1 MSDLYN
7 LKVGREFIRITEE
20 DIKKNGIE
28 IEDTGAKINFDKKIE
43 SLFKGKTFEDSE
55 KVDKLIDAEFP
66 KYVAYSVD
74 PYLIEN
80 EKVPKNLAE
89 EMKFYVKTVQDEI
102 SFDNSSSPFE
112 YGEMESICTDYIYQY
127 DGHRMTDYINEYADS
142 QVNIYYS
149 AIYANAEKFAECT
162 EEALKE
168 FGLPSEPELYKI
180 LQMGEFKAYEDA
192 LYSNLDEM
200 GMYCACENALKWI
213 DDNVELINKL
223 EPYLTD
229 TEKRALIDELE
240 DKLEDI
246 GKDYSNDYLDMG
258 EYDEAKMEEIFDV
271 EQDTLEKL
279 QVMQEVME
287 GVDIQEF
294 NVLNMDMDNDGV
306 IDRYDMDFRDSDAL
320 ESTYDVDDNLHQKE
334 DAIEK
339 KEEITEKEEKQS
351 TIALLTKYKEEVKNE
366 KRERDSGK
374 ADLER

>member
-55 KVDKLIDAEFP
+55 KVDKLIDADFP

-80 EKVPKNLAE
+80 EKLPKSLAD
-89 EMKFYVKTVQDEI
+89 EMKFYVKNVQDEI

-112 YGEMESICTDYIYQY
+112 YGEMERICTDYIYQY
-127 DGHRMTDYINEYADS
+127 DGYRMTDYIHEYADS

-168 FGLPSEPELYKI
+168 YGLPSEPELYKI

-240 DKLEDI
+240 DKLEDM

-271 EQDTLEKL
+271 KEDTLEKF
-279 QVMQEVME
+279 QAMQEVME
-287 GVDIQEF
+287 GVDIKEF
-294 NVLNMDMDNDGV
+294 DVLNMDMDNDGV

-351 TIALLTKYKEEVKNE
+351 TIALLTKYKEEVKTE
-366 KRERDSGK
+366 KKEKDNSK